1 MQELNVQVTW
11 GSVRLKQMLKK
22 HMSQL
27 PDTEDEEVINRLHLK
42 FKVI

>member
-1 MQELNVQVTW
+1 
-11 GSVRLKQMLKK
+11 MLKK

-42 FKVI
+42 FKVIYKVAKW